1 MKEIFKKLD
10 EALDQAT
17 LELRES
23 QVDLE
28 QVQKR
33 QEEIENQIAELEKE
47 KFDLIDQKIKI
58 QKKIDFLHD
67 LIDQIDEIPM
77 TP

>member
-23 QVDLE
+23 QSDL
-28 QVQKR
+28 
-33 QEEIENQIAELEKE
+33 EEIEKQIDELEKQIAELEKE
-47 KFDLIDQKIKI
+47 KFDLIDIKTKL

-67 LIDQIDEIPM
+67 LIDQIDNIPLL
-77 TP
+77 